1 MCTEYSVRWCYNII
15 NKTSYLV
22 LFLIMVLTVLPPSA
36 YSLDETQKDYDL
48 TVNKP
53 SKDATIDGSGSMDW
67 NRGADYRLE
76 FGYNNYS
83 DYALRFL
90 VQFDLPSTIS
100 GENIISATLKLCGP
114 NPFSSGC
121 PSGETLR
128 ACRITHDWIEGTGE
142 SGELTQDGVTWNEY
156 NYSDGLTSATKN
168 WGSPGG
174 DYTLEDSSTVIIPP
188 YPRTWNF
195 LNWTVTNIVKGW
207 ANNDYPNYGFLLLL
221 DNESGDYKGGV
232 FNSREYAEEY
242 GEGAA
247 PKLEITY
254 TVPSIESCTSEGDRK
269 DSFESGEA
277 VYVYGDGYPP
287 DTTYEIFI
295 VVDKEVWTDGM
306 PLPERVADT
315 AFTISS
321 NTDGEVPP
329 TAVWNDP
336 QAFGNYDIVVDIN
349 RNDHYDAEID
359 ILDDND
365 IEETAGIICVRA
377 QTGDQAFPIEIL
389 TGAIIVAAIAV
400 AIIIYYLRRKKE
412 S

>member
-1 MCTEYSVRWCYNII
+1 MRTEYSVRWCYNII

-22 LFLIMVLTVLPPSA
+22 LFLIIVLIVIPLSA
-36 YSLDETQKDYDL
+36 SSLDETQPYHGL

-53 SKDATIDGSGSMDW
+53 SKDAEITSSGSMDW
-67 NRGADYRLE
+67 NRGADYRLT

-100 GENIISATLKLCGP
+100 GENIISATLKLYGP
-114 NPFSSGC
+114 NPFSSGS
-121 PSGETLR
+121 PSGEVLR
-128 ACRITHDWIEGTGE
+128 ACRVTHDWVEGTGKL
-142 SGELTQDGVTWNEY
+142 GAQTQDGVTWNEY
-156 NYSDGLTSATKN
+156 NYSDGPISATNN
-168 WGSPGG
+168 WDSSGG
-174 DYTLEDSSTVIIPP
+174 DYTLEDSSTVVIPS
-188 YPRTWNF
+188 YPMTWTF
-195 LNWTVTNIVKGW
+195 LNWTVTDIVKAW
-207 ANNDYPNYGFLLLL
+207 ASKDYPNYGFLLML
-221 DNESGDYKGGV
+221 DDESGDYKGGV

-242 GEGAA
+242 GEWAA

-254 TVPSIESCTSEGDRK
+254 MSPSIESCTSEGDQR

-295 VVDKEVWTDGM
+295 VGDEEVWTDGM

-321 NTDGEVPP
+321 DTDGVVSP

-336 QAFGNYDIVVDIN
+336 QTFGKYDIVVDIN
-349 RNDHYDAEID
+349 RNDHYDVEID
-359 ILDDND
+359 VLDDND
-365 IEETAGIICVRA
+365 VEVTAGILCVRA
-377 QTGDQAFPIEIL
+377 QTGVQAFPIGIL
-389 TGAIIVAAIAV
+389 IGAIIVAAIAV
-400 AIIIYYLRRKKE
+400 AITLYYLRRKKE